1 MLETIYAIRNNNVR
15 KIPNYDPAQ
24 LDHMRKILRSLV
36 KGKGNCI
43 HSEVMFKLW
52 VIDRMDTNDTTT
64 ELMPALS
71 MYKLQV
77 SCSLVFKSYF

>member
-36 KGKGNCI
+36 KAKGQWMCVRNAI
-43 HSEVMFKLW
+43 QVH
-52 VIDRMDTNDTTT
+52 IDVQ
-64 ELMPALS
+64 S
-71 MYKLQV
+71 Y
-77 SCSLVFKSYF
+77 SC